1 MNKICNILKK
11 ISIRFMTQ
19 LASLTLFIGII
30 ENTKAC
36 FLFFHQPQTPDGLE
50 NFMKEKENL

>member
-1 MNKICNILKK
+1 
-11 ISIRFMTQ
+11 MTQ

-50 NFMKEKENL
+50 KFMKEKENL

>member
-1 MNKICNILKK
+1 MNKIRNTFQRM
-11 ISIRFMTQ
+11 SIRFMNQ
-19 LASLTLFIGII
+19 LASLALFIGII

-36 FLFFHQPQTPDGLE
+36 LFFFHQPKIPDGLE